1 MAFLVLPKRLSK
13 KIYRIEPI
21 SYYGG
26 TTMGFR
32 CQKNDGSFTTTTWKF
47 YTAKCTRIQ
56 QSLGICSGISGAW
69 VPAITVCNLR
79 LF

>member
-1 MAFLVLPKRLSK
+1 
-13 KIYRIEPI
+13 
-21 SYYGG
+21 
-26 TTMGFR
+26 MGFR

-56 QSLGICSGISGAW
+56 KSLGICSGMSGAW